1 MGGGLIMINLRVIGA
16 ALQRTT
22 AKSKPLAANPVT
34 NLLQQQQH
42 QQQWT
47 MMTSRTTDLTALR
60 SFGTTSTTMM
70 PMIPMVIE
78 QTGRGERSYD
88 IYSRLLKER
97 IICVMGGI
105 NDDVASLIV
114 AQLLFL
120 QSESNKKPVHMYINS
135 PGGSVTAGLAIYDT
149 MQYILPPV
157 ATWCVGQACSMG
169 SLLLCAGAEGM
180 RYSLP
185 NARIMVHQPSGGVQG
200 QATDIQIQAEEIIK
214 MRAQLNGIYA
224 KHTGQPLSLLEPM
237 MERDRF
243 MTPDQA
249 KELGLIDVVLQSPP
263 KVQDKDADTTPSP
276 TAAAAA
282 SCWGA

>member
-1 MGGGLIMINLRVIGA
+1 MSSLRTVGG
-16 ALQRTT
+16 ALQRTLSL
-22 AKSKPLAANPVT
+22 ASKTNQTVT
-34 NLLQQQQH
+34 NPICCAIQQQSA
-42 QQQWT
+42 T
-47 MMTSRTTDLTALR
+47 IAASNTSKRDF
-60 SFGTTSTTMM
+60 SSTTKTQM
-70 PMIPMVIE
+70 PLIPMVIE

-88 IYSRLLKER
+88 IYSRLLKDR

-105 NDDVASLIV
+105 NDDVASIIV

-120 QSESNKKPVHMYINS
+120 QSESNKKPIHMYLNS

-149 MQYILPPV
+149 MQYVLPPI

-169 SLLLCAGAEGM
+169 SLLLCAGQEGM

-214 MRAQLNGIYA
+214 MRSQLNGIYH
-224 KHTGQPLSLLEPM
+224 KHTGQPLSVIEPT

-249 KELGLIDVVLQSPP
+249 KEFGLIDVVLQSPP
-263 KVQDKDADTTPSP
+263 KVVSQDKNSSDS
-276 TAAAAA
+276 AALKTVAANAAA
-282 SCWGA
+282 SN